1 MAESCSQLDSDPAP
15 PTNLTTNGKRG
26 AEEPQL
32 VCNKKHKIVENKNSY
47 QAELPPSLKLASTTQ
62 DAKKASSSSESGQ
75 EDEDD
80 NTSKENAKHLET
92 PKKSVE
98 VPPAMKSA
106 ATIQDDAE
114 RASISNEYEEEDK
127 DDRSIDDHQH
137 LETPKRSDKDLL
149 LHHPMRL
156 DMATEDSEHH
166 ATHDTGSKTLFLGNL
181 SFSIEEDDVRDFFKN
196 VGEIAEIR
204 FAIKDDRFMGYG
216 YIEFTTAEAAQ
227 EALKLNKEVLLDR
240 RVKLDFS
247 RWHRGA
253 YTPGNSMDKCN
264 QRGGH
269 AQVKTVYVRGFEFS
283 DGFDNIKS
291 ALEKHFGT
299 CGEISRLYIPRDYV
313 SGAPKGVAFI
323 EFTDSNGFSQ
333 ALGLDGSEVG
343 GSRLTVEEAKKPR
356 GEGYGY
362 ASGWGKQN
370 GSGGSWVRES
380 RYGTG
385 GGWHG
390 YGSIS
395 NTESGSWHGERGYG
409 RGRGGGG
416 GGGGFSSRRVGSGSG
431 YGYSSSSRG
440 RRPNGP

>member
-15 PTNLTTNGKRG
+15 STNLITNGKRG
-26 AEEPQL
+26 AEEPQV
-32 VCNKKHKIVENKNSY
+32 VCNKKHKIVENKNSS
-47 QAELPPSLKLASTTQ
+47 QAERPPSLKLASTTQ
-62 DAKKASSSSESGQ
+62 DAMKASSSNESGQ
-75 EDEDD
+75 EEDD
-80 NTSKENAKHLET
+80 NTSKENAKHLEI

-106 ATIQDDAE
+106 ATIQDDAG
-114 RASISNEYEEEDK
+114 RASISDEYEKEDK
-127 DDRSIDDHQH
+127 DDRSKDDHHH

-149 LHHPMRL
+149 LDHPIRL
-156 DMATEDSEHH
+156 DMETEVAEHH
-166 ATHDTGSKTLFLGNL
+166 ATHDTGSKTLFVGNL

-196 VGEIAEIR
+196 VGDIAEIR

-247 RWHRGA
+247 RRHRGA

-269 AQVKTVYVRGFEFS
+269 AQVKTVYVRGFESS

-299 CGEISRLYIPRDYV
+299 CGEISRLYIPRHYV
-313 SGAPKGVAFI
+313 SGSPKGVAFI
-323 EFTDSNGFSQ
+323 EFTDSTGFSQ

-343 GSRLTVEEAKKPR
+343 GSRLTVEEAKRPR
-356 GEGYGY
+356 GEGSGY
-362 ASGWGKQN
+362 ASGWGKRN
-370 GSGGSWVRES
+370 GSGG
-380 RYGTG
+380 
-385 GGWHG
+385 GWRG
-390 YGSIS
+390 YGSVS

-409 RGRGGGG
+409 RG
-416 GGGGFSSRRVGSGSG
+416 GGFNSKRVGSGSG
-431 YGYSSSSRG
+431 YGYSSHRG
-440 RRPNGP
+440 RRPSGP